1 MEAVS
6 NFDRSAGET
15 LALNA
20 VIEKLN
26 AAPWSGPS
34 GHLGRIGVQYAV
46 WLDISGG
53 YVFAGK
59 LGTLQ
64 CEYRVDDRMLTA
76 AKDPGVMMLEILHR
90 LGLELARAMVKS
102 QFENA
107 FGSAAPEPLED
118 SALKLDEAELR
129 ELMQEAKMVFG

>member
-1 MEAVS
+1 MS
-6 NFDRSAGET
+6 FDHSAI
-15 LALNA
+15 NS

-26 AAPWSGPS
+26 AAPWAGIN
-34 GHLGRIGVQYAV
+34 GHLGRVGVQYAAR
-46 WLDISGG
+46 LDIASGG

-118 SALKLDEAELR
+118 SALKLDEAGLR
-129 ELMQEAKMVFG
+129 ELMQEAKTVFG